1 MRTKLADRIASID
14 FPFWTT
20 KVGQTWDTFDQAP
33 FNLYNVLWLMQQ
45 YAVIII
51 DPRK

>member
-1 MRTKLADRIASID
+1 MRIKLADRIASID
-14 FPFWTT
+14 FPDWTA
-20 KVGQTWDTFDQAP
+20 KVGQPWDTFDRAP

-45 YAVIII
+45 YVVTII